1 MSVRDRAIS
10 LGYIFRFRSSS
21 EFGRYRSMCVWRSTR
36 PDGRKTRCHRA
47 CWLLEEKGSV
57 CICVIACACVRA
69 CVKSC
74 SPKRVLPVGR
84 IGVSDVCAPTRVYT
98 SLCASAARG
107 GINYGAVKIDLQ
119 LAAIG
124 ENNTQHTHTQ
134 LHTQTYTPRT
144 ARGGGLSEFSATIH
158 THTHAHTRRPCW
170 FFHQRDIDWGGRG
183 RQAQGSSAKKKKKS
197 KERRAE
203 RKNIPPPALS
213 GPWCN

>member
-124 ENNTQHTHTQ
+124 ENNTPHTHN
-134 LHTQTYTPRT
+134 YTRRHIRPAQPGEGVCPNFPQPYT
-144 ARGGGLSEFSATIH
+144 H
-158 THTHAHTRRPCW
+158 THTHTPEGHVGFFTSAILIGADEVDEHWAVVRR
-170 FFHQRDIDWGGRG
+170 RR
-183 RQAQGSSAKKKKKS
+183 KKS
-197 KERRAE
+197 KEKRAE
-203 RKNIPPPALS
+203 RENIPPPALS